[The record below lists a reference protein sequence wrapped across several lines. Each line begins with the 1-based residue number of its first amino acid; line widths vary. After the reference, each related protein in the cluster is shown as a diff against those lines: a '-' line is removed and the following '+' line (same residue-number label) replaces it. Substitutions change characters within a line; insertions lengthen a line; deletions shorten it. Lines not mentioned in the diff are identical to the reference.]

1 MMGPNV
7 EIPSTK
13 HMEALIREAFDEA
26 PGPDPFRLSQI
37 EGHFVMRRPAPASR
51 RAVSHLPWWA
61 VGLLMAGF
69 ATAGWWGGS
78 TWRQSKDTD
87 ALPVAI
93 RQTTPT
99 EPHATTEPSV
109 PQGEGEA
116 PLSEADVPEGNPRSP
131 VIYQRETD

>member
-7 EIPSTK
+7 QTPTTR
-13 HMEALIREAFDEA
+13 HMEALIHAAFDEA

-37 EGHFVMRRPAPASR
+37 EAHLVMRRPAPAPR

-78 TWRQSKDTD
+78 AWRQSKDTD

-99 EPHATTEPSV
+99 EPHATTESSV

>member
-7 EIPSTK
+7 QTPSTK
-13 HMEALIREAFDEA
+13 HMEALIHAAFEAT
-26 PGPDPFRLSQI
+26 PQPDGLRMDQI
-37 EGHFVMRRPAPASR
+37 QADLVMWRPARVPQKAT
-51 RAVSHLPWWA
+51 SHLPWWA

-87 ALPVAI
+87 ALPVTI

-116 PLSEADVPEGNPRSP
+116 PLSEADVLEGNPRSP

>member
-7 EIPSTK
+7 QIPSTG
-13 HMEALIREAFDEA
+13 HMEALIHAAFEAT
-26 PGPDPFRLSQI
+26 PQPDGLRLGQI
-37 EGHFVMRRPAPASR
+37 QADLPMRQPMRSARSSAR
-51 RAVSHLPWWA
+51 HLPWWA

-69 ATAGWWGGS
+69 ATAGWWAGS
-78 TWRQSKDTD
+78 AWRQSKDTD
-87 ALPVAI
+87 PLPVAI
-93 RQTTPT
+93 TETTPT

-116 PLSEADVPEGNPRSP
+116 PLSEADVPDGNPRSP

>member
-1 MMGPNV
+1 MGPNV
-7 EIPSTK
+7 QTPSTK

-69 ATAGWWGGS
+69 ATAGWWAGS
-78 TWRQSKDTD
+78 AWRQRTESI
-87 ALPVAI
+87 PVATTGTSTVPHHA
-93 RQTTPT
+93 QT
-99 EPHATTEPSV
+99 ESAEV
-109 PQGEGEA
+109 QGEGEA
-116 PLSEADVPEGNPRSP
+116 PRSEADVPDGNARSP